1 MPGANPMI
9 FAVQKESRTI
19 GPFQIPQFSNNK
31 VSAKARVGA
40 NPVEFGGSVSTTAP
54 VVNSMFLKNLSPQV
68 GTAQNR
74 LNIIA

>member
-1 MPGANPMI
+1 MT
-9 FAVQKESRTI
+9 FAITQAKASPYI

-31 VSAKARVGA
+31 VNAKSAVRA
-40 NPVEFGGSVSTTAP
+40 NAVEFGGSVSTTAP
-54 VVNSMFLKNLSPQV
+54 VVNSMFLKNLSPKV

>member
-1 MPGANPMI
+1 MTFAVKQANPN
-9 FAVQKESRTI
+9 I
-19 GPFQIPQFSNNK
+19 GPFPPMPQFSNNK

-40 NPVEFGGSVSTTAP
+40 NPIEFGGSVSTTAP
-54 VVNSMFLKNLSPQV
+54 VVNSMFLKNLSPKV

>member
-1 MPGANPMI
+1 MLGANPMT
-9 FAVQKESRTI
+9 FAVKQANPNI
-19 GPFQIPQFSNNK
+19 GPFPMPQFSNNK

-54 VVNSMFLKNLSPQV
+54 VVNSMFLKNLSPTV
-68 GTAQNR
+68 GTTQNR